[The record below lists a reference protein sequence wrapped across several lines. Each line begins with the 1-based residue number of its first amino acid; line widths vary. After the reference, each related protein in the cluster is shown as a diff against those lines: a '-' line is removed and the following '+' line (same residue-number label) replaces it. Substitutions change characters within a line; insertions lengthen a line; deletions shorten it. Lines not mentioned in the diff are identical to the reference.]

1 MPKRKVRKTRA
12 RRSKPRIKAEPLR
25 MSKAIRPA
33 YVHVVST
40 QDVPGFETR
49 EVKGLV
55 WATTVRSKFVG
66 KDILAVLRMIIGGEI
81 PEYTEMINEAKRY
94 VIEKL
99 VENAKV
105 LGANAVIGVNIST
118 TSQVLPGAVEIYAY
132 GTAVV
137 IEK

>member
-1 MPKRKVRKTRA
+1 MVKKRVRKTRT
-12 RRSKPRIKAEPLR
+12 KVEPLKVR
-25 MSKAIRPA
+25 KVIRPA

-40 QDVPGFETR
+40 ETVPGFEIK

-55 WATTVRSKFVG
+55 WATSVRSKFIG
-66 KDILAVLRMIIGGEI
+66 KDILAVLRMVIGGEI
-81 PEYTEMINEAKRY
+81 TEYTEMINEAKRY

-105 LGANAVIGVNIST
+105 LGANAVVGVNIST

-132 GTAVV
+132 GTAVI